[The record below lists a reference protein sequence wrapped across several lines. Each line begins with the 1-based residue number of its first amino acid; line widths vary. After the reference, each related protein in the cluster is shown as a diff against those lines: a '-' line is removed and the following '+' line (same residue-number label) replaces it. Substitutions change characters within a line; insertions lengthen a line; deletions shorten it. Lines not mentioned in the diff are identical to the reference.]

1 MVKSESK
8 KSKAIIISLIIFIFV
23 LVCVSAALAF
33 VVLNNTDNEQNQAQ
47 QGVVFD
53 GNAYHYEETIKDENS
68 GSNGIKIPGYPDI
81 TFTSDSTDFP
91 ITLLNP
97 EGNPCNFK
105 FTLSLKETGEE
116 ICATDL
122 VKPGDAI
129 SGVKLKNTI
138 AKGEYTLLIDISTF
152 DSESGGE
159 MNGAQVQTKLTV
171 E

>member
-129 SGVKLKNTI
+129 SGVKLRANI
-138 AKGEYTLLIDISTF
+138 LY
-152 DSESGGE
+152 
-159 MNGAQVQTKLTV
+159 
-171 E
+171 